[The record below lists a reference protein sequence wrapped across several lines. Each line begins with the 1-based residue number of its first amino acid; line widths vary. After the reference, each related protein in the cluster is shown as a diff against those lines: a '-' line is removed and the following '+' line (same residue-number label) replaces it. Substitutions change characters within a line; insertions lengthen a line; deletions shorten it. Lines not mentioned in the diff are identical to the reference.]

1 MSNLRTRRSELE
13 EELREAKERLLDH
26 SVPERAEFEAL
37 RLAAAQSKTD
47 KEKIETRL
55 LQAQKDL
62 EYVRGLY
69 QSSSNSA
76 QELAT
81 KNTDLENQV
90 AVLQNKATGERAG
103 LRQMSYDAFTKKL
116 QSENKKLKSMMK
128 DRESAIKFRD
138 EEIAKLK
145 DARGRVMGTRGTSV
159 PRSPRVGSPMKF
171 DRRAGSRQTSPAAG
185 ELRERPGLL
194 HPLRNAQ
201 G

>member
-1 MSNLRTRRSELE
+1 MSTLRTRRSELE
-13 EELREAKERLLDH
+13 EELKEAKERLLDH
-26 SVPERAEFEAL
+26 SVPDRAEFEAL
-37 RLAAAQSKTD
+37 RLAAAQSKMNR
-47 KEKIETRL
+47 EKTESRL

-62 EYVRGLY
+62 EYIRGLY
-69 QSSSNSA
+69 QNSSSSA

-81 KNTDLENQV
+81 QNTDLENQV
-90 AVLQNKATGERAG
+90 AVLQNKATGEQAK
-103 LRQMSYDAFTKKL
+103 LRQMSYDAFTTNL

-145 DARGRVMGTRGTSV
+145 EARGRVMGTRGTSV

-171 DRRAGSRQTSPAAG
+171 DRRMGSRHTSPAAG
-185 ELRERPGLL
+185 DLRERTGLL

-201 G
+201 R